1 MITLG
6 LIQSQHLCLSP
17 FLSRKARTIRELPF
31 ALVVIVAVDL
41 VVAVAAVAVVGV
53 PRICQT
59 HRNTV
64 TGRRPFFKSFP
75 DDGQESM

>member
-1 MITLG
+1 M
-6 LIQSQHLCLSP
+6 
-17 FLSRKARTIRELPF
+17 RDLPF

-41 VVAVAAVAVVGV
+41 VVAAVAAVAVVGV

-64 TGRRPFFKSFP
+64 AGRRPFFKNFP

>member
-1 MITLG
+1 M
-6 LIQSQHLCLSP
+6 
-17 FLSRKARTIRELPF
+17 RDLPF

-64 TGRRPFFKSFP
+64 AGRRPFFKNFQE
-75 DDGQESM
+75 DGQESM

>member
-1 MITLG
+1 M
-6 LIQSQHLCLSP
+6 
-17 FLSRKARTIRELPF
+17 
-31 ALVVIVAVDL
+31 IVAVDL

>member
-1 MITLG
+1 M
-6 LIQSQHLCLSP
+6 
-17 FLSRKARTIRELPF
+17 RDLPF

-41 VVAVAAVAVVGV
+41 VVAVAAVAAVAVVGV

-64 TGRRPFFKSFP
+64 AGRRPFFKNFP